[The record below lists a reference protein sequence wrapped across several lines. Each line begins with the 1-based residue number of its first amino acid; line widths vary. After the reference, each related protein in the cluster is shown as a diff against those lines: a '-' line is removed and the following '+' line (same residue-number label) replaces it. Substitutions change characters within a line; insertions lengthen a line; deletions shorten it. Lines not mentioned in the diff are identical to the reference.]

1 MSSIMS
7 TSFKDHAKQC
17 ACTCPTSVNRATC
30 PCRPKPMKNQYRT
43 ITHHSGQDVSK
54 GDTVSYGAKPIYVIT
69 KVDSET
75 SFEVRLL
82 TRRERIS
89 RTLKHAAAYL
99 NARLRLDSHHAASA
113 VARAVSVDPW
123 REIELDDLKTWA
135 AAAAALS
142 IIVFLV
148 TL

>member
-1 MSSIMS
+1 M
-7 TSFKDHAKQC
+7 
-17 ACTCPTSVNRATC
+17 
-30 PCRPKPMKNQYRT
+30 
-43 ITHHSGQDVSK
+43 
-54 GDTVSYGAKPIYVIT
+54 
-69 KVDSET
+69 
-75 SFEVRLL
+75 
-82 TRRERIS
+82 

-135 AAAAALS
+135 AAAAALA